1 MPGMIEDYAL
11 IGDMRSAALI
21 SRDGS
26 VDWLCVP
33 RFDSAACF
41 AALLGSDEH
50 GHWSIAP
57 AAAAEAVDQVD
68 GAPHPQA
75 SRRSQASTPP
85 ASTPPA
91 STPPASTAPGDASPA
106 STGPGAAGPASQPGA
121 PQTVAPGI
129 TVTRRYRGD
138 TLILETDWHTP
149 TGAIRVT
156 DFMPPRDGKP
166 AALVRIVE
174 GLAGSVDVS
183 CVFRVRFGYGQV
195 MPWVRRVDSN
205 VVAVAGPDAL
215 WLATPVTLTGRGMA
229 HHATFAVMAGERVSF
244 VLTWV
249 PSHEGAPEH
258 LEPLRAEAET
268 QNFWDEW
275 VSRCTY
281 QGTYRE
287 AVIRSLITLKALTFQ
302 PTGGIVAAATTSL
315 PEDLGGVRNW
325 DYRYCWLRDATIT
338 LEALLRTGYT
348 DEAFAWRAWLAR
360 AVAGDPR
367 DVQIMYGVAGERRLD
382 EWEADWLPGY
392 ENSAPVRI
400 GNAAVNQRQ
409 LDVYGEVID
418 ALSLGRAS
426 GIAADRHAWSL
437 QRALLSFLEK
447 HWDEPDEGIWEVRG
461 PRRHFVHSKVMAWV
475 AYARAVRMV
484 RAVEGGM
491 PGPGEKWQAIR
502 DQIHQEVCEKGYDEK
517 RGAFMQYY
525 GSSQLDAAVLLIPE
539 VGFLPP
545 DDPRVVSTVRAVQ
558 RELMSDGL
566 VRRYQLTEDDPG
578 QASPDG
584 LPGSEGAF
592 LACSFWLANALHMIG
607 AEEEAEKLFGRLLSL
622 RNDLGLLSEE
632 YDPRYGRQVGN
643 TPQAFSHVPL
653 IQAALNLD
661 QHAGAHCR
669 ARGADAPSVQR
680 HGER

>member
-33 RFDSAACF
+33 RFDSPACF
-41 AALLGSDEH
+41 AALLGDDQH

-57 AAAAEAVDQVD
+57 AAAAEAVDQVND
-68 GAPHPQA
+68 PQ
-75 SRRSQASTPP
+75 PP
-85 ASTPPA
+85 GGPA
-91 STPPASTAPGDASPA
+91 EA
-106 STGPGAAGPASQPGA
+106 STGPASRPGA
-121 PQTVAPGI
+121 PETVGQDI
-129 TVTRRYRGD
+129 TVTRRYRGE

-149 TGAIRVT
+149 TGTVRVT

-166 AALVRIVE
+166 LAMVRIVE
-174 GLAGSVDVS
+174 GLTGSVDMS
-183 CVFRVRFGYGQV
+183 CVLRIRFGYGQV
-195 MPWVRRVDSN
+195 VPWMRRMEGCLLGI
-205 VVAVAGPDAL
+205 AGPDAL
-215 WLATPVTLTGRGMA
+215 WLATPITLTGRGLA
-229 HHATFAVMAGERVSF
+229 HEATFTVMAGERVPF

-249 PSHEGAPEH
+249 PSHEDGPER
-258 LEPLRAEAET
+258 LDPLRAEADT
-268 QNFWDEW
+268 QKFWDEW

-281 QGTYRE
+281 RGAYRE
-287 AVIRSLITLKALTFQ
+287 SVVRSLITLKALTFE

-348 DEAFAWRAWLAR
+348 DEALAWRAWLAR

-367 DVQIMYGVAGERRLD
+367 DVQIMYGVAGERRLA

-400 GNAAVNQRQ
+400 GNGAVNQRQ

-418 ALSLGRAS
+418 ALSLGQAS
-426 GIAADRHAWSL
+426 GIAGDRHAWSL
-437 QRALLSFLEK
+437 QRALLTFLEK
-447 HWDEPDEGIWEVRG
+447 HWAEPDEGIWEVRG

-475 AYARAVRMV
+475 AFDRAV

-491 PGPGEKWQAIR
+491 SGPGERWQAIR
-502 DQIHQEVCEKGYDEK
+502 DEIHHEVCQKGYDPE

-558 RELMSDGL
+558 RELMIDGL
-566 VRRYQLTEDDPG
+566 VRRYQLPETDPG
-578 QASPDG
+578 QISPAGLSEASPDG

-607 AEEEAEKLFGRLLSL
+607 QDDEAAELFERLLSL

-661 QHAGAHCR
+661 RHAGAHCR
-669 ARGADAPSVQR
+669 TPDAAAPAVQR

>member
-1 MPGMIEDYAL
+1 MIEDYAL

-33 RFDSAACF
+33 RFDSPACF
-41 AALLGSDEH
+41 AALLGDDRH

-57 AAAAEAVDQVD
+57 AAAAEAVDHVD
-68 GAPHPQA
+68 DAPPPQA
-75 SRRSQASTPP
+75 SYGRAD
-85 ASTPPA
+85 
-91 STPPASTAPGDASPA
+91 G
-106 STGPGAAGPASQPGA
+106 GPASEPGA
-121 PQTVAPGI
+121 SQTVAEGI

-156 DFMPPRDGKP
+156 DFMPPRDGQP
-166 AALVRIVE
+166 LALVRIVE
-174 GLAGSVDVS
+174 GLEGSVDVA
-183 CVFRVRFGYGQV
+183 CVLRIRFGYGQV
-195 MPWVRRVDSN
+195 LPWMRRMDGCLLGI
-205 VVAVAGPDAL
+205 AGPDAL
-215 WLATPVTLTGRGMA
+215 WLATPITLTGRA
-229 HHATFAVMAGERVSF
+229 LSHQATFTVMAGERVPF
-244 VLTWV
+244 VLSWV
-249 PSHEGAPEH
+249 PSHEDGPER
-258 LEPLRAEAET
+258 LDPLRAEANT
-268 QNFWDEW
+268 QKFWDEW

-281 QGTYRE
+281 HGTYRE
-287 AVIRSLITLKALTFQ
+287 AVVRSLITLKALTFQ

-360 AVAGDPR
+360 AVAGDPG

-392 ENSAPVRI
+392 GNSAPVRI

-418 ALSLGRAS
+418 ALSLGRAT
-426 GIAADRHAWSL
+426 GIAGDRHAWSL
-437 QRALLSFLEK
+437 QRALLTFLEK
-447 HWDEPDEGIWEVRG
+447 HWGEPDEGIWEVRG

-475 AYARAVRMV
+475 AFDRAV

-491 PGPGEKWQAIR
+491 SGPGERWRAIR
-502 DQIHQEVCEKGYDEK
+502 DQIHREVCQKGYDPE

-566 VRRYQLTEDDPG
+566 VLRYQLAEADPG

-607 AEEEAEKLFGRLLSL
+607 QDDEATELFERLLTL

-669 ARGADAPSVQR
+669 APDRPAVQR

>member
-1 MPGMIEDYAL
+1 M
-11 IGDMRSAALI
+11 
-21 SRDGS
+21 
-26 VDWLCVP
+26 
-33 RFDSAACF
+33 
-41 AALLGSDEH
+41 
-50 GHWSIAP
+50 
-57 AAAAEAVDQVD
+57 
-68 GAPHPQA
+68 
-75 SRRSQASTPP
+75 
-85 ASTPPA
+85 
-91 STPPASTAPGDASPA
+91 
-106 STGPGAAGPASQPGA
+106 
-121 PQTVAPGI
+121 TVAEGI
-129 TVTRRYRGD
+129 TVTRRYRED

-166 AALVRIVE
+166 PALVRIVE
-174 GLAGSVDVS
+174 GLDGSVDVS
-183 CVFRVRFGYGQV
+183 CVLRIRFGYGQV
-195 MPWVRRVDSN
+195 VPWMRRMDRCLLGI
-205 VVAVAGPDAL
+205 AGPDAL
-215 WLATPVTLTGRGMA
+215 WLATPITLTGHAMA
-229 HHATFAVMAGERVSF
+229 HQATFTVMAGERVPF
-244 VLTWV
+244 TLTWV
-249 PSHEGAPEH
+249 PSHEDGPER
-258 LEPLRAEAET
+258 LDPLRAEADT
-268 QNFWDEW
+268 QKFWDEW
-275 VSRCTY
+275 VARCTY
-281 QGTYRE
+281 QGTYRQ
-287 AVIRSLITLKALTFQ
+287 AVVRSLITLKALTYQ

-367 DVQIMYGVAGERRLD
+367 DVQIMYGVGGERRLD

-392 ENSAPVRI
+392 ANSAPVRI

-418 ALSLGRAS
+418 ALSLGRAT
-426 GIAADRHAWSL
+426 GIAMDRHAWSL
-437 QRALLSFLEK
+437 QRALLTFLEK

-475 AYARAVRMV
+475 AFDRAV
-484 RAVEGGM
+484 RAVEAGAS
-491 PGPGEKWQAIR
+491 GPAEQWRAIR
-502 DQIHQEVCEKGYDEK
+502 DQIHAEVLEKGYDDK

-525 GSSQLDAAVLLIPE
+525 GSTQLDAAVLLIPE

-558 RELMSDGL
+558 RELITDGL
-566 VRRYQLTEDDPG
+566 VRRYQLGEADPG
-578 QASPDG
+578 QLSPDG

-607 AEEEAEKLFGRLLSL
+607 QDDEATELLGRLLAL

-653 IQAALNLD
+653 IQAALNLER
-661 QHAGAHCR
+661 HPGAHCR
-669 ARGADAPSVQR
+669 TPAGDAPSAQG

>member
-1 MPGMIEDYAL
+1 MPGLIEDYAL

-41 AALLGSDEH
+41 AALLGNDDN

-57 AAAAEAVDQVD
+57 AAAAGAVDQVD
-68 GAPHPQA
+68 DPPHPRA
-75 SRRSQASTPP
+75 SRPSQAG
-85 ASTPPA
+85 
-91 STPPASTAPGDASPA
+91 TAPGG
-106 STGPGAAGPASQPGA
+106 TGPGA
-121 PQTVAPGI
+121 PQTVRPGI

-166 AALVRIVE
+166 ASLVRTVE

-205 VVAVAGPDAL
+205 VLAVAGPDAL
-215 WLATPVTLTGRGMA
+215 WLATPVTLTGGGMA
-229 HHATFAVMAGERVSF
+229 HQATFAVMAGERVSF

-249 PSHEGAPEH
+249 PSHEGAPQD

-268 QNFWDEW
+268 QKFWDEW

-392 ENSAPVRI
+392 ESSAPVRI

-426 GIAADRHAWSL
+426 GISADRHAWSL

-475 AYARAVRMV
+475 AFDRAVRAV
-484 RAVEGGM
+484 GAVEGGA
-491 PGPGEKWQAIR
+491 PGRPRSGRPSGTRFTRRFAR
-502 DQIHQEVCEKGYDEK
+502 RVTTRSAARSCSTTA
-517 RGAFMQYY
+517 RP
-525 GSSQLDAAVLLIPE
+525 SSTRP
-539 VGFLPP
+539 
-545 DDPRVVSTVRAVQ
+545 
-558 RELMSDGL
+558 
-566 VRRYQLTEDDPG
+566 
-578 QASPDG
+578 
-584 LPGSEGAF
+584 
-592 LACSFWLANALHMIG
+592 C
-607 AEEEAEKLFGRLLSL
+607 
-622 RNDLGLLSEE
+622 
-632 YDPRYGRQVGN
+632 
-643 TPQAFSHVPL
+643 
-653 IQAALNLD
+653 
-661 QHAGAHCR
+661 C
-669 ARGADAPSVQR
+669 
-680 HGER
+680 